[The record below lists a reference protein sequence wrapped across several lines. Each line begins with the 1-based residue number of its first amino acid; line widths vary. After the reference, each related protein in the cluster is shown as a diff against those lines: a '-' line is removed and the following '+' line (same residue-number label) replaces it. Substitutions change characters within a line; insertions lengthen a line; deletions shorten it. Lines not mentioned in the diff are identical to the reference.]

1 MWIRCESKRSCRIHD
16 WFAKIE
22 ITFHFDR
29 RIMQP
34 LQGIRVLD
42 LSRVLAGPYCTMVL
56 GDLGADVIKVEPP
69 EGDETRGWGPP
80 FVEGESAYYLCVN
93 HNKRGVVINLKTD
106 EGKQILCDLALR
118 SDVLVENFRPGTLE
132 KFGLDF
138 ETLHELNPK
147 LIYCSITGF
156 GQIGSMKGKPGYD
169 FMIQALGGLMS
180 ITGEPEGEPMKTGVA
195 VVDLFAG
202 QNAIIA
208 ILAALQARTLTG
220 RGQHLDISLFDSQL
234 GWLANVASNYL
245 ISGKLPKRHGNAHA
259 NIVPYQSFQASDGW
273 FAIAVGNDRQF
284 VRLCEMLNKSEIALD
299 EKFATNSARV
309 QNRDELISLLISIFI
324 TRNTNEWLS
333 ALEKAEIPCGPIQ
346 NFEQVFSMP
355 IVKEREML
363 VKMDHPT
370 IGELPLVGSPLKM
383 SDTPVEYRLPPPL
396 MGEHTEDVL
405 RELGFSIIKRDY
417 N

>member
-1 MWIRCESKRSCRIHD
+1 
-16 WFAKIE
+16 
-22 ITFHFDR
+22 
-29 RIMQP
+29 
-34 LQGIRVLD
+34 
-42 LSRVLAGPYCTMVL
+42 MVL

-80 FVEGESAYYLCVN
+80 FAEGESAYYLCVN
-93 HNKRGVVINLKTD
+93 RNKRGIVINLKTD
-106 EGKQILCDLALR
+106 EGKKVLRDLALQ
-118 SDVLVENFRPGTLE
+118 SDVLVENFRVGTLE
-132 KFGLDF
+132 KFGLDY

-156 GQIGSMKGKPGYD
+156 GQTGSMKDKPGYD

-284 VRLCEMLNKSEIALD
+284 VRLSEMLGKPEIALD
-299 EKFATNSARV
+299 EKYATNSARV
-309 QNRDELISLLISIFI
+309 QNRDELIPILRSIFI

-355 IVKEREML
+355 TVKEREML
-363 VKMDHPT
+363 VTMDHPT

-383 SDTPVEYRLPPPL
+383 SDTPVKYRLHPPL

-405 RELGFSIIKRDY
+405 RELKAE
-417 N
+417 

>member
-1 MWIRCESKRSCRIHD
+1 
-16 WFAKIE
+16 
-22 ITFHFDR
+22 
-29 RIMQP
+29 MQA
-34 LQGIRVLD
+34 LTGIKVLD

-80 FVEGESAYYLCVN
+80 FAGGESAYYLCVN
-93 HNKRGVVINLKTD
+93 RNKRGIVINLKTD
-106 EGKQILCDLALR
+106 EGKKKLRDLALR
-118 SDVLVENFRPGTLE
+118 SDVLVENFRPGTLN
-132 KFGLDF
+132 KFGLDY

-156 GQIGSMKGKPGYD
+156 GQTGSMKDKPGYD

-180 ITGEPEGEPMKTGVA
+180 ITGVPDGEPMKTGVA

-273 FAIAVGNDRQF
+273 FAIAVGNDKQF
-284 VRLCEMLNKSEIALD
+284 VRLCEMLGKPEIAAD
-299 EKFATNSARV
+299 EKFAMNSGRV
-309 QNRDELISLLISIFI
+309 QNRAEIISLLSSIFKKASVS
-324 TRNTNEWLS
+324 EWLTR
-333 ALEKAEIPCGPIQ
+333 LDEAEIPCGPIQ

-355 IVKEREML
+355 TVKEREML
-363 VKMDHPT
+363 VKMNHPT
-370 IGELPLVGSPLKM
+370 IGEIPLVGSPLKM
-383 SDTPVEYRLPPPL
+383 SDTPVEYRLHPPL
-396 MGEHTEDVL
+396 MGEHTDQVL
-405 RELGFSIIKRDY
+405 RELGYLDNGRDE
-417 N
+417 

>member
-1 MWIRCESKRSCRIHD
+1 
-16 WFAKIE
+16 
-22 ITFHFDR
+22 
-29 RIMQP
+29 MQP

-69 EGDETRGWGPP
+69 EGDETRAWGPP
-80 FVEGESAYYLCVN
+80 FAEGESAYYLCVN
-93 HNKRGVVINLKTD
+93 RNKRGMVVNLKSV
-106 EGKQILCDLALR
+106 EGRAILHKLVKQ

-132 KFGLDF
+132 KFGLDY
-138 ETLHELNPK
+138 ESARELNPR

-156 GQIGSMKGKPGYD
+156 GQTGSMRDKPGYD

-180 ITGEPEGEPMKTGVA
+180 ITGVPDGEPMKTGVA

-208 ILAALQARTLTG
+208 ILAALQARAMTG
-220 RGQHLDISLFDSQL
+220 RGQHLDIALFDSQL

-245 ISGKLPKRHGNAHA
+245 ISGKLPKRHGNAHP

-284 VRLCEMLNKSEIALD
+284 VRLCEMLEKPEFAVD
-299 EKFATNSARV
+299 ERFAANSGRV
-309 QNRDELISLLISIFI
+309 QNRDGLIALLKSIFV
-324 TRNTNEWLS
+324 TRSASEWLS
-333 ALEKAEIPCGPIQ
+333 LLEQAEIPCGPIN

-355 IVKEREML
+355 TVQEREML
-363 VKMDHPT
+363 VKMNHPT

-383 SDTPVEYRLPPPL
+383 SDTPVEYRLHPPL

-405 RELGFSIIKRDY
+405 RELGGGGIP
-417 N
+417 

>member
-1 MWIRCESKRSCRIHD
+1 
-16 WFAKIE
+16 
-22 ITFHFDR
+22 
-29 RIMQP
+29 MQP

-80 FVEGESAYYLCVN
+80 FAGGESAYYLCVN
-93 HNKRGVVINLKTD
+93 RNKRGIVINLKTD
-106 EGKQILCDLALR
+106 EGKKVLRDLALQ
-118 SDVLVENFRPGTLE
+118 SDVLVENFRPATLE

-156 GQIGSMKGKPGYD
+156 GQTGSMKDKPGYD

-208 ILAALQARTLTG
+208 ILAALQARTMTG

-234 GWLANVASNYL
+234 GWLANEASNYL
-245 ISGKLPKRHGNAHA
+245 ISGKLPKRYGNAHA

-273 FAIAVGNDRQF
+273 FAIAVGNDKQF
-284 VRLCEMLNKSEIALD
+284 VRLCEMLGKPEIAVD

-309 QNRDELISLLISIFI
+309 QNRAEIISLLVSIFK
-324 TRNTNEWLS
+324 NASVSEWLTK
-333 ALEKAEIPCGPIQ
+333 LDKAEIPSGPIQ

-355 IVKEREML
+355 TVKEREML

-383 SDTPVEYRLPPPL
+383 SDTPVQYRLHPPL
-396 MGEHTEDVL
+396 MGEHTQEVL
-405 RELGFSIIKRDY
+405 REL
-417 N
+417 NAE

>member
-1 MWIRCESKRSCRIHD
+1 
-16 WFAKIE
+16 
-22 ITFHFDR
+22 
-29 RIMQP
+29 MQP
-34 LQGIRVLD
+34 LQGVRVLD

-80 FVEGESAYYLCVN
+80 FAEGESAYYLCVN
-93 HNKRGVVINLKTD
+93 RNKRGIVINLKTD
-106 EGKQILCDLALR
+106 EGKKILRDLALQ
-118 SDVLVENFRPGTLE
+118 SDVLVENFRPGTLK

-156 GQIGSMKGKPGYD
+156 GQTGSMKDKPGYD

-180 ITGEPEGEPMKTGVA
+180 ITGEPDGEPMKTGVA

-220 RGQHLDISLFDSQL
+220 RGQQLDIALFDSQL

-259 NIVPYQSFQASDGW
+259 NIVPYQSFQASDWW

-284 VRLCEMLNKSEIALD
+284 ARLCDLIGKPGFAAD

-309 QNRDELISLLISIFI
+309 QNRAELIPLLIDIFK
-324 TRNTNEWLS
+324 TASVSDWL
-333 ALEKAEIPCGPIQ
+333 ARLDEAEIPCGPIQ

-355 IVKEREML
+355 VVGEREML
-363 VKMDHPT
+363 VKMEHPT
-370 IGELPLVGSPLKM
+370 IGKLPLVGSPLKM
-383 SDTPVEYRLPPPL
+383 SETPVEFRLPPPL
-396 MGEHTEDVL
+396 MGEHTEEVL
-405 RELGFSIIKRDY
+405 RELGWGDEA
-417 N
+417 

>member
-1 MWIRCESKRSCRIHD
+1 
-16 WFAKIE
+16 
-22 ITFHFDR
+22 
-29 RIMQP
+29 MQP

-56 GDLGADVIKVEPP
+56 GDLGAEVIKVEPP

-80 FVEGESAYYLCVN
+80 FAGGESAYYLCVN
-93 HNKRGVVINLKTD
+93 RNKRDIVINLKTD
-106 EGKQILCDLALR
+106 EGKNILRELAMQ

-138 ETLHELNPK
+138 KTLHALNPK

-156 GQIGSMKGKPGYD
+156 GQTGSMKDKPGYD
-169 FMIQALGGLMS
+169 FMIQASGGLMS

-220 RGQHLDISLFDSQL
+220 EGQHLDIALFDSQL

-245 ISGKLPKRHGNAHA
+245 ISGKLPKRHGNAHP

-273 FAIAVGNDRQF
+273 FAIAVGNEKQF
-284 VRLCEMLNKSEIALD
+284 EALCRVIGKLELVSDVRFS
-299 EKFATNSARV
+299 TNSARV
-309 QNRDELISLLISIFI
+309 EHRDELIEILRPIFE
-324 TRNTNEWLS
+324 TKTVDGWL
-333 ALEKAEIPCGPIQ
+333 ALMEDKIPCGPIN

-355 IVKEREML
+355 QVKEREM
-363 VKMDHPT
+363 VIHMKHPT
-370 IGELPLVGSPLKM
+370 IGVLPLVGSPLKM
-383 SDTPVEYRLPPPL
+383 SETPVEYRRPPPL
-396 MGEHTEDVL
+396 MGEHTVSILQELLGYSNDQIGKL
-405 RELGFSIIKRDY
+405 RLSGAVK
-417 N
+417 

>member
-1 MWIRCESKRSCRIHD
+1 
-16 WFAKIE
+16 
-22 ITFHFDR
+22 
-29 RIMQP
+29 MQP
-34 LQGIRVLD
+34 LQGVRVLD

-80 FVEGESAYYLCVN
+80 FAEGESAYYLCVN
-93 HNKRGVVINLKTD
+93 RNKRGIVINLKTD
-106 EGKQILCDLALR
+106 EGKKILRDLALQ
-118 SDVLVENFRPGTLE
+118 SDVLVENFRPGTLK

-156 GQIGSMKGKPGYD
+156 GQTGSMKDKPGYD

-180 ITGEPEGEPMKTGVA
+180 ITGEPDGEPMKTGVA

-220 RGQHLDISLFDSQL
+220 RGQQLDIALFDSQL

-245 ISGKLPKRHGNAHA
+245 ISGKLPKRHGNSHA

-284 VRLCEMLNKSEIALD
+284 ARLCDLIGKPEFAAD

-309 QNRDELISLLISIFI
+309 QNRAELIPLLIDIFK
-324 TRNTNEWLS
+324 TASVSDWL
-333 ALEKAEIPCGPIQ
+333 ARLDEAEIPCGPIQ

-355 IVKEREML
+355 VVGEREML
-363 VKMDHPT
+363 VKMEHPT
-370 IGELPLVGSPLKM
+370 IGKLPLVGSPLKM
-383 SDTPVEYRLPPPL
+383 SETPVEFRLPPPL
-396 MGEHTEDVL
+396 MGEHTEEVL
-405 RELGFSIIKRDY
+405 RELGWGDEA
-417 N
+417 

>member
-1 MWIRCESKRSCRIHD
+1 MGHIK
-16 WFAKIE
+16 A
-22 ITFHFDR
+22 
-29 RIMQP
+29 

-56 GDLGADVIKVEPP
+56 GDLGAEVVKVEPP

-80 FVEGESAYYLCVN
+80 FAGGESAYYLCVN
-93 HNKRGVVINLKTD
+93 RNKRDIVIDLKTN
-106 EGKQILCDLALR
+106 EGKAVLRELALR

-132 KFGLDF
+132 KFDLDY
-138 ETLHELNPK
+138 ETLHALNPK

-156 GQIGSMKGKPGYD
+156 GQTGSMKDKPGYD

-180 ITGEPEGEPMKTGVA
+180 ITGEPDGEPMKTGVA

-208 ILAALQARTLTG
+208 ILAALQARILTG

-245 ISGKLPKRHGNAHA
+245 ISGKLPKRHGNAHP
-259 NIVPYQSFQASDGW
+259 NIVPYQSFQSSDGW

-284 VRLCEMLNKSEIALD
+284 ERLCAVLDRLEFASD
-299 EKFATNSARV
+299 EKFKTNAARV
-309 QNRDELISLLISIFI
+309 QNRDELIEMFKPVFRADS
-324 TRNTNEWLS
+324 TAVWLKK
-333 ALEKAEIPCGPIQ
+333 LEESQIPCGPI
-346 NFEQVFSMP
+346 NDFEQVFGMP
-355 IVKEREML
+355 AVAERDML
-363 VKMDHPT
+363 IEMDHPT
-370 IGELPLVGSPLKM
+370 IGKLPLVGSPLKM
-383 SDTPVEYRLPPPL
+383 SETPVEYKSPPPL
-396 MGEHTEDVL
+396 MGEHTQEIL
-405 RELGFSIIKRDY
+405 QELGL

>member
-1 MWIRCESKRSCRIHD
+1 
-16 WFAKIE
+16 
-22 ITFHFDR
+22 
-29 RIMQP
+29 MQS

-69 EGDETRGWGPP
+69 EGDETRAWGPP
-80 FVEGESAYYLCVN
+80 FAEGESAYFLCVN
-93 HNKRGVVINLKTD
+93 RNKRGIVINLKTD
-106 EGKQILCDLALR
+106 EGKKILRDLALQ

-138 ETLHELNPK
+138 ATLHELNPR

-156 GQIGSMKGKPGYD
+156 GQTGSMRDKPGYD

-220 RGQHLDISLFDSQL
+220 QGQHLDIALFDSQL

-245 ISGKLPKRHGNAHA
+245 ISGKLPKRYGNAHP

-284 VRLCEMLNKSEIALD
+284 VRLCEMLGKPELGSD
-299 EKFATNSARV
+299 ERFATNSARV
-309 QNRDELISLLISIFI
+309 QNRAEIIEMLISIFR
-324 TRNTNEWLS
+324 TESVSEWLRK
-333 ALEKAEIPCGPIQ
+333 LDEAEIPCGPIN

-355 IVKEREML
+355 NVQEREML
-363 VKMDHPT
+363 LKMNHPT

-396 MGEHTEDVL
+396 MGEHTEEVL
-405 RELGFSIIKRDY
+405 RELGYGKNGNY
-417 N
+417 E

>member
-1 MWIRCESKRSCRIHD
+1 
-16 WFAKIE
+16 
-22 ITFHFDR
+22 
-29 RIMQP
+29 MQP

-56 GDLGADVIKVEPP
+56 GDLGAEVIKVEPP

-80 FVEGESAYYLCVN
+80 FAGGESAYYLCVN
-93 HNKRGVVINLKTD
+93 RNKRDMVINLKTD
-106 EGKQILCDLALR
+106 EGKKILRDLALQ
-118 SDVLVENFRPGTLE
+118 SDVLVENFRPGTLQ

-156 GQIGSMKGKPGYD
+156 GQTGSMKDKPGYD
-169 FMIQALGGLMS
+169 FMIQASGGLMS
-180 ITGEPEGEPMKTGVA
+180 ITGEPDGEPMKTGVA

-220 RGQHLDISLFDSQL
+220 EGQHLDIALFDSQL

-284 VRLCEMLNKSEIALD
+284 VRLCELLGKPELGTN

-309 QNRDELISLLISIFI
+309 QNREEIIALLASIFQ
-324 TRNTNEWLS
+324 TDSVEGWLGK
-333 ALEKAEIPCGPIQ
+333 LGEAEIPCGPIN

-355 IVKEREML
+355 QVREREML
-363 VKMDHPT
+363 VQMEHPT
-370 IGELPLVGSPLKM
+370 IGTLPLVGSPLKM
-383 SDTPVEYRLPPPL
+383 SATPVVYRLPPPL
-396 MGEHTEDVL
+396 MGEHTEEIL
-405 RELGFSIIKRDY
+405 RELGYEKY
-417 N
+417 NHE

>member
-1 MWIRCESKRSCRIHD
+1 
-16 WFAKIE
+16 
-22 ITFHFDR
+22 
-29 RIMQP
+29 MQP

-80 FVEGESAYYLCVN
+80 FAEGESAYYLCVN
-93 HNKRGVVINLKTD
+93 RNKRDIVIDLKTD
-106 EGKQILCDLALR
+106 DGKRILRELALQ

-138 ETLHELNPK
+138 ETLHELHPR

-156 GQIGSMKGKPGYD
+156 GQTGSMKDRPGYD

-208 ILAALQARTLTG
+208 ILAALQARILTG
-220 RGQHLDISLFDSQL
+220 CGQHLDISLFDSQL

-245 ISGKLPKRHGNAHA
+245 ISGNLPKRHGNAHP

-273 FAIAVGNDRQF
+273 FAIAVGNDKQF
-284 VRLCEMLNKSEIALD
+284 EGLCGVIGKLELGND
-299 EKFATNSARV
+299 PRFAKNSGRV
-309 QNRDELISLLISIFI
+309 ENRDELIPLLKSVFA
-324 TRNTNEWLS
+324 TRSVSEWLDT
-333 ALEKAEIPCGPIQ
+333 LERAEIPCGPIN

-355 IVKEREML
+355 NVKEREML
-363 VKMDHPT
+363 VKMNHPT

-396 MGEHTEDVL
+396 MGEHTEEVL
-405 RELGFSIIKRDY
+405 RELGYGNHNGRIKNVR
-417 N
+417 

>member
-1 MWIRCESKRSCRIHD
+1 
-16 WFAKIE
+16 
-22 ITFHFDR
+22 
-29 RIMQP
+29 MQP

-56 GDLGADVIKVEPP
+56 GDLGAEVIKVEPP

-80 FVEGESAYYLCVN
+80 FAEGESAYYLCVN
-93 HNKRGVVINLKTD
+93 RNKRGMVINLKTD
-106 EGKQILCDLALR
+106 EGKKILRDLALQ
-118 SDVLVENFRPGTLE
+118 SDVLVENFRPGTLQR
-132 KFGLDF
+132 FGLDF
-138 ETLHELNPK
+138 ATLHELNPK

-156 GQIGSMKGKPGYD
+156 GQTGSMKDKPGYD

-220 RGQHLDISLFDSQL
+220 EGQHLDIALFDSQL

-245 ISGKLPKRHGNAHA
+245 ISGKLPKRHGNAHP

-273 FAIAVGNDRQF
+273 FAIAVGNERQF
-284 VRLCEMLNKSEIALD
+284 VRLCERLGMPELGMN

-309 QNRDELISLLISIFI
+309 QNREEIIALLVSIFK
-324 TRNTNEWLS
+324 TASVSEWLQK
-333 ALEKAEIPCGPIQ
+333 LDEAEIPCGPIQ

-355 IVKEREML
+355 NVQEREML
-363 VKMDHPT
+363 VKMNHPT

-383 SDTPVEYRLPPPL
+383 SATPVTYRLPPPL
-396 MGEHTEDVL
+396 MGEHTDEVL
-405 RELGFSIIKRDY
+405 RELSD
-417 N
+417 

>member
-1 MWIRCESKRSCRIHD
+1 
-16 WFAKIE
+16 
-22 ITFHFDR
+22 
-29 RIMQP
+29 MQP

-80 FVEGESAYYLCVN
+80 FAEGESAYYLCVN
-93 HNKRGVVINLKTD
+93 RNKRGIVINLKTD
-106 EGKQILCDLALR
+106 EGKKILRDLALQ

-138 ETLHELNPK
+138 AALYKMNPK

-156 GQIGSMKGKPGYD
+156 GQTGSMRDKPGYD

-180 ITGEPEGEPMKTGVA
+180 VTGEPEGEPMKTGVA

-245 ISGKLPKRHGNAHA
+245 ISGKLPKRHGNAHP
-259 NIVPYQSFQASDGW
+259 NIVPYQSFQASDDW
-273 FAIAVGNDRQF
+273 FAIAVGNDKQF
-284 VRLCEMLNKSEIALD
+284 EALCKVIGKSEWASD
-299 EKFATNSARV
+299 PRYAKNSGRV
-309 QNRDELISLLISIFI
+309 ENREELISLLASIFR
-324 TRNTNEWLS
+324 TASVSEWLTKLDE
-333 ALEKAEIPCGPIQ
+333 AQIPCGPIQ

-363 VKMDHPT
+363 VKMNHPT
-370 IGELPLVGSPLKM
+370 IGQLRLVGSPLKM

-405 RELGFSIIKRDY
+405 KALGYGDNES
-417 N
+417 

>member
-1 MWIRCESKRSCRIHD
+1 
-16 WFAKIE
+16 
-22 ITFHFDR
+22 
-29 RIMQP
+29 MQP
-34 LQGIRVLD
+34 LQGVRVLD

-80 FVEGESAYYLCVN
+80 FAEGESAYYLCVN
-93 HNKRGVVINLKTD
+93 RNKRGIVINLKTD
-106 EGKQILCDLALR
+106 EGKKILRDLALQ
-118 SDVLVENFRPGTLE
+118 SDVLVENFRPGTLK

-156 GQIGSMKGKPGYD
+156 GQTGSMKDKPGYD

-180 ITGEPEGEPMKTGVA
+180 ITGEPDGEPMKTGVA

-208 ILAALQARTLTG
+208 ILSALQARTLTG
-220 RGQHLDISLFDSQL
+220 RGQQLDIALFDSQL

-259 NIVPYQSFQASDGW
+259 NIVPYQSFQASDWW

-284 VRLCEMLNKSEIALD
+284 ARLCDLIGKPEFAAD
-299 EKFATNSARV
+299 EKFSTNSARV
-309 QNRDELISLLISIFI
+309 QNRAELIPLLIDIFK
-324 TRNTNEWLS
+324 TASVSDWL
-333 ALEKAEIPCGPIQ
+333 AKLDEAEIPCGPIQ

-355 IVKEREML
+355 VVGEREML
-363 VKMDHPT
+363 VKMEHPT
-370 IGELPLVGSPLKM
+370 IGKLPLVGSPLKM
-383 SDTPVEYRLPPPL
+383 SDTPVEFRLPPPL
-396 MGEHTEDVL
+396 MGEHTEEVL
-405 RELGFSIIKRDY
+405 RELGWGDEA
-417 N
+417 

>member
-1 MWIRCESKRSCRIHD
+1 
-16 WFAKIE
+16 
-22 ITFHFDR
+22 
-29 RIMQP
+29 MQA

-80 FVEGESAYYLCVN
+80 FAGGESAYYLCIN
-93 HNKRGVVINLKTD
+93 RNKRDIVIDLKTA
-106 EGKQILCDLALR
+106 EGKNILRELALR
-118 SDVLVENFRPGTLE
+118 SDVLVENFRPGTLK
-132 KFGLDF
+132 KFGLDY

-156 GQIGSMKGKPGYD
+156 GQTGSMKDKPGYD

-234 GWLANVASNYL
+234 GWLANVASNCL
-245 ISGKLPKRHGNAHA
+245 ISGNPPKRHGNAHP

-273 FAIAVGNDRQF
+273 FAIAVGNDHQF
-284 VRLCEMLNKSEIALD
+284 ERLCTVLDQPDWAKD
-299 EKFATNSARV
+299 EKFATNAARV
-309 QNRDELISLLISIFI
+309 QNRDALIDLLKAIF
-324 TRNTNEWLS
+324 THGSVAEWLTKLGE
-333 ALEKAEIPCGPIQ
+333 AQIPCGPIQ
-346 NFEQVFSMP
+346 TLDQVFAMP
-355 IVKEREML
+355 TVQEREML
-363 VKMDHPT
+363 IEMNHPT
-370 IGELPLVGSPLKM
+370 IGKLPLVGSPLKM
-383 SDTPVEYRLPPPL
+383 SQTPVEYKSHPPL
-396 MGEHTEDVL
+396 MGEHTQQIL
-405 RELGFSIIKRDY
+405 TELGLL
-417 N
+417 